1 MNKNENKQ
9 KIEAGDGPFKK
20 CEKNY
25 PIDAEAEGLE
35 REVEVGVVANHGSAH
50 VVVGVLDALL
60 VPGTTN

>member
-1 MNKNENKQ
+1 M
-9 KIEAGDGPFKK
+9 ARLKK
-20 CEKNY
+20 REKNY

-35 REVEVGVVANHGSAH
+35 REVEVGVVADHGSAH